1 MKNII
6 ILVILT
12 VTILSAC
19 NMPGA
24 AVQLTEISTEQPI
37 AVVSGIPVSFQ
48 NISFVIPE
56 GMASGA
62 ASELIPAAD
71 ETNSSPWGI
80 APEHTVFTLNDF
92 SGHLEVYKAEI
103 HIYPAQEYA
112 SVNSWANKSLTHL
125 QAILASPAITLT
137 NDNLPTVPFNG
148 AAAQLYAAQAKL
160 LDFNGGKGVRMI
172 SHYGQFPGH
181 VTMDGSY
188 YHYEG
193 LTSDGKY
200 MIAVMLPIILPLQS
214 TANNPDADGVPY
226 PSNISDTAGLAA
238 YYQGITDKLNSFN
251 PDSFQPSLTQFD
263 ALIQS
268 ITINSK

>member
-1 MKNII
+1 VRDFKALFADVAKVKRVPIVPAFFAGFGDD
-6 ILVILT
+6 LALF
-12 VTILSAC
+12 
-19 NMPGA
+19 
-24 AVQLTEISTEQPI
+24 QPDRI
-37 AVVSGIPVSFQ
+37 HP
-48 NISFVIPE
+48 
-56 GMASGA
+56 
-62 ASELIPAAD
+62 
-71 ETNSSPWGI
+71 T
-80 APEHTVFTLNDF
+80 
-92 SGHLEVYKAEI
+92 AE
-103 HIYPAQEYA
+103 
-112 SVNSWANKSLTHL
+112 
-125 QAILASPAITLT
+125 
-137 NDNLPTVPFNG
+137 
-148 AAAQLYAAQAKL
+148 AQAKL